1 MAIEGDFLRTAAEKL
16 AENLERIETCVPK
29 LPADS
34 LWARASENEN
44 AVGNLLLHL
53 DGNVRQWILSGIA
66 GAPDTR
72 DRPSEFGARSGVTAE
87 AMLTS
92 LRGTVGE
99 AVEVIRSLPH
109 RRLTETVRIQ
119 GYDATVLSAIF
130 HVVEHFSG
138 HTYQIILLTKR
149 ATGEDLGFYRD
160 LADTGRRA
168 SDSGEAMRIGAG
180 PGTKDG
186 RSTKDQAPRTKSVAV
201 IEHRSTTPPADVRA
215 SGTPARR

>member
-1 MAIEGDFLRTAAEKL
+1 MAIEGDFLTTAAEKL
-16 AENLERIETCVPK
+16 AENLERIETCVPR
-29 LPADS
+29 LTTDS

-53 DGNVRQWILSGIA
+53 NGNVRQWILSGIA

-72 DRPSEFGARSGVTAE
+72 DRPSEFSARSGLTAE
-87 AMLTS
+87 TMLTN

-109 RRLTETVRIQ
+109 RRLIERVRIQ

-149 ATGEDLGFYRD
+149 ATGKDLGFYSD
-160 LADTGRRA
+160 LAETGR
-168 SDSGEAMRIGAG
+168 
-180 PGTKDG
+180 
-186 RSTKDQAPRTKSVAV
+186 TKDQSALA
-201 IEHRSTTPPADVRA
+201 
-215 SGTPARR
+215 